1 MRPASAVHSRCHRRL
16 TRSGATGDSFE
27 PRRSVCRWRHH
38 AVRSPTGAPR
48 VPTPYSS
55 SVRLSLVLAIVS
67 SVAFA
72 GPVIVIDP
80 GHGGNQDGASSPAG
94 LLEKNLALA
103 ISKKLKARLES
114 DLEAKVR
121 LTRDADQRLHL
132 DERVVLANRQR
143 PDLFVSIHANSMP
156 TATQRRINEGIETYF
171 LSAAASGEDAKKV
184 AARENAEARQQAK
197 AASTDT
203 LAFILADLQ
212 KAETHHDSSRLAYA
226 VHESLIAGTGAQD
239 RGVQQAPFYVL
250 MGLEAPA
257 VLIEVGFVSHPRE
270 GDQLGQAKYQQLVAD
285 SIASG
290 IKAFLE
296 QVQTRDA
303 KRTEGVVPAPPG
315 GSK

>member
-1 MRPASAVHSRCHRRL
+1 MTREWENRRAL
-16 TRSGATGDSFE
+16 FEADSTV
-27 PRRSVCRWRHH
+27 RR
-38 AVRSPTGAPR
+38 AAGRSPTGALL
-48 VPTPYSS
+48 VPTPYSTP
-55 SVRLSLVLAIVS
+55 VRFPLLLACLSTAAL
-67 SVAFA
+67 A

-80 GHGGNQDGASSPAG
+80 GHGGSQDGASSPGG

-103 ISKKLKARLES
+103 ISKKLKAKLEAE
-114 DLEAKVR
+114 LEAKVR
-121 LTRDADQRLHL
+121 LTRDTDQRLHL

-156 TATQRRINEGIETYF
+156 TATQRRVNEGIETYF

-212 KAETHHDSSRLAYA
+212 KAETHHDSSRLAYS
-226 VHESLIAGTGAQD
+226 VHEALIAGTGAQD

-270 GDQLGQAKYQQLVAD
+270 GEHLGQAKYQQLVAD
-285 SIASG
+285 SIADG
-290 IKAFLE
+290 IKAFLD

-303 KRTEGVVPAPPG
+303 KRTEGVVPAPAG